1 MHYFGVFIVTF
12 NMSMPAWDIIEISV
26 TPLKAVIYRHFG
38 KNCFK
43 FIKTNT
49 AKNMLRIKN

>member
-12 NMSMPAWDIIEISV
+12 NMSVPAWDIIEISV
-26 TPLKAVIYRHFG
+26 TPLKAVIHRHFG
-38 KNCFK
+38 KKCFK